1 MRNFFLGRNGGDYC
15 LKNRRKPGKKYFP
28 LGLKRKI
35 FRARIGVL
43 FSLHFCRG
51 LAVAKMGEE
60 R

>member
-15 LKNRRKPGKKYFP
+15 LKNRRKPGRKYFV

-35 FRARIGVL
+35 FRARFGVF
-43 FSLHFCRG
+43 FSLPFCRG
-51 LAVAKMGEE
+51 LAVAKMGEG

>member
-1 MRNFFLGRNGGDYC
+1 MRNFFLGRNGGDYY
-15 LKNRRKPGKKYFP
+15 LKNRRKPGRKYFV

-35 FRARIGVL
+35 FRARFGVL